1 MRAACAPLPELPD
14 VETLRRYFSRNAL
27 GERIAAIEVR
37 APSLLEAISP
47 RALRERIE
55 GRRFTA
61 ARRHGK
67 YLFAAVQGGGALVLH
82 FGMTGWLY
90 YLRSREQEPRFTRL
104 LIRFARDARLAYDN
118 MRMFGLIGWADD
130 VAAYVRARGLGP
142 DALKVSASLFRGLL
156 RGRRGGLKALL
167 MDQRTLAGIG
177 NLYADEILFQA
188 GLHPAGAVERLRP
201 AQVSRLYRSLLQ
213 VLRIAVKARAD
224 ATRMPRRFLL
234 RTRGPKGR
242 CPRCG
247 RVLERATIAGR
258 TTYYCKRDQRLP

>member
-1 MRAACAPLPELPD
+1 LPELPD
-14 VETLRRYFSRNAL
+14 VETLRRYFARNAL
-27 GERIAAIEVR
+27 GKRVREVDVR
-37 APSLLEAISP
+37 APSLLENISP
-47 RALRERIE
+47 PRLREHLE
-55 GRRFTA
+55 GRRFSA
-61 ARRHGK
+61 ALRHGK
-67 YLFAAVQGGGALVLH
+67 YLFADIETGGALVLH

-90 YLRSREQEPRFTRL
+90 YLREAAREPRFVRL
-104 LIRFARDARLAYDN
+104 LIRFTGESRLAYDN

-130 VAAYVRARGLGP
+130 VAAYVRERGLGP
-142 DALKVSASLFRGLL
+142 DALQLSESLFRSLL

-188 GLHPAGAVERLRP
+188 GLHPAGAVERLTP
-201 AQVSRLYRSLLQ
+201 ARVSRLYRAVVE

-224 ATRMPRRFLL
+224 AARMPRRFLL
-234 RTRGPKGR
+234 PVRGPNGR

-247 RVLERATIAGR
+247 RALERATIAGR

>member
-1 MRAACAPLPELPD
+1 MPELPD
-14 VETLRRYFSRNAL
+14 VETLRRYFARNAL
-27 GERIAAIEVR
+27 GERIRDVEVR
-37 APSLLEAISP
+37 APSLLEGISP
-47 RALRERIE
+47 RALRERLKG
-55 GRRFTA
+55 GRFAA

-67 YLFAAVQGGGALVLH
+67 YLFAILEHGGALVLH

-90 YLRSREQEPRFTRL
+90 SVRGEQREPRFTRL
-104 LIRFARDARLAYDN
+104 LIRFSGDTRLAYDN
-118 MRMFGLIGWADD
+118 MRMFGLIAWADD
-130 VAAYVRARGLGP
+130 VAQYVRARGLGP
-142 DALKVSASLFRGLL
+142 DALKVSASSFRALL

-188 GLHPAGAVERLRP
+188 GLHPAGAVERLGA
-201 AQVSRLYRSLLQ
+201 AQVSRLYRIVVE

-234 RTRGPKGR
+234 RTRGPNGR